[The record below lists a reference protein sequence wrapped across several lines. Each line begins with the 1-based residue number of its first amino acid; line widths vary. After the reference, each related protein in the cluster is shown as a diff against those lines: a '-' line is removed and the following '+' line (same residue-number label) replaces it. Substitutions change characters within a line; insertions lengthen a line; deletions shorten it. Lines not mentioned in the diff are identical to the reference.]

1 MYYWLAQLLLLRNK
15 SFGVLKKEV
24 SMSPL
29 FGGKDDEMKKVGEDM
44 QKLSEQ
50 IGALQQKLA
59 AKTSEAD
66 SLRTQA
72 AQNASASAAL
82 KDAEAQMQALRNQL
96 KDMQNK
102 PAQSAT
108 TSADLDAAHAQIQ
121 ALQSQLS
128 ALQQS
133 AGTKVTEGGSIGTK
147 SVPASS
153 AVAGG
158 LAAGSSAWVTRAG
171 GLPLRLRSGPS
182 LSESVIDRLQ
192 PGTQM
197 TLLNGPQQA
206 DGHAWWH
213 IRTTNGKEGWVA
225 GEDLRT
231 QPD

>member
-1 MYYWLAQLLLLRNK
+1 MA
-15 SFGVLKKEV
+15 
-24 SMSPL
+24 PL
-29 FGGKDDEMKKVGEDM
+29 FGESGDMKKVGEDM

-66 SLRTQA
+66 SLRAQA
-72 AQNASASAAL
+72 AQGAGASVAL
-82 KDAEAQMQALRNQL
+82 EDAQAQMQVLRDQL
-96 KDMQNK
+96 KEMQNK
-102 PAQSAT
+102 PAQSAAA
-108 TSADLDAAHAQIQ
+108 SADLDAAHAQIQ

-133 AGTKVTEGGSIGTK
+133 AGSKAAEGVSIGTK
-147 SVPASS
+147 SVSASS

-158 LAAGSSAWVTRAG
+158 LAAGASAWVTRAG

-192 PGTQM
+192 PGSQM
-197 TLLNGPQQA
+197 TLQDGPRNA

-213 IRTTNGKEGWVA
+213 IRTEDGKEGWVA

>member
-1 MYYWLAQLLLLRNK
+1 MA
-15 SFGVLKKEV
+15 
-24 SMSPL
+24 PL
-29 FGGKDDEMKKVGEDM
+29 FGESNDMKAVGEDM

-72 AQNASASAAL
+72 AQGAGASVAL
-82 KDAEAQMQALRNQL
+82 EDAEAQMQVLRDQL

-102 PAQSAT
+102 PAQSAVS
-108 TSADLDAAHAQIQ
+108 SADLDAAHAQIQ

-133 AGTKVTEGGSIGTK
+133 AGSKVANGISIGTK
-147 SVPASS
+147 SVAASS

-158 LAAGSSAWVTRAG
+158 LAAGVSAWVTRAG

-182 LSESVIDRLQ
+182 LNESVIDRLQ

-197 TLLNGPQQA
+197 TLQDGPRDA

-213 IRTTNGKEGWVA
+213 IRTEEGQEGWVA

>member
-1 MYYWLAQLLLLRNK
+1 
-15 SFGVLKKEV
+15 
-24 SMSPL
+24 MSPL
-29 FGGKDDEMKKVGEDM
+29 FGGKDDDMKKVGEDM

-72 AQNASASAAL
+72 AQGAGATVAL
-82 KDAEAQMQALRNQL
+82 QDAEAQMEVLRNQL
-96 KDMQNK
+96 KEMQNK
-102 PAQSAT
+102 PAQNPTASAE
-108 TSADLDAAHAQIQ
+108 LEAARAQIQ
-121 ALQSQLS
+121 ALQGQLS

-133 AGTKVTEGGSIGTK
+133 AGSKASEGISIGTK
-147 SVPASS
+147 SAATSSTVP
-153 AVAGG
+153 GG
-158 LAAGSSAWVTRAG
+158 LAAGARAWVTRAG
-171 GLPLRLRSGPS
+171 GLPLRLRSGPD
-182 LSESVIDRLQ
+182 LSAKILDRLQ

-197 TLLNGPQQA
+197 TLLDGPQQA

-213 IRTTNGKEGWVA
+213 IRTEDGKEGWVA

>member
-1 MYYWLAQLLLLRNK
+1 
-15 SFGVLKKEV
+15 
-24 SMSPL
+24 MSPL
-29 FGGKDDEMKKVGEDM
+29 FGGDNDDMKKVGEDM

-72 AQNASASAAL
+72 AQGAGAAVAL
-82 KDAEAQMQALRNQL
+82 EDAEAQMEVLRNQL
-96 KDMQNK
+96 KEMRNQ
-102 PAQSAT
+102 PAQSAA
-108 TSADLDAAHAQIQ
+108 TSAELDAAHAQIQ

-128 ALQQS
+128 TLQQS
-133 AGTKVTEGGSIGTK
+133 AGSKVADGISVGGK
-147 SVPASS
+147 SVAASS

-158 LAAGSSAWVTRAG
+158 LTAGATAWVTRAG

-182 LSESVIDRLQ
+182 LGASVLDRLQ
-192 PGTQM
+192 PGSQM
-197 TLLNGPQQA
+197 TLQDGPKQA

-213 IRTTNGKEGWVA
+213 IRTSDGKEGWVA

>member
-1 MYYWLAQLLLLRNK
+1 
-15 SFGVLKKEV
+15 
-24 SMSPL
+24 MSPL
-29 FGGKDDEMKKVGEDM
+29 FGGNKDEMKQVGEDM

-72 AQNASASAAL
+72 AQGAGATVAL
-82 KDAEAQMQALRNQL
+82 QDAEAQMEVLRNQL
-96 KDMQNK
+96 KEMQNK
-102 PAQSAT
+102 PSQSA
-108 TSADLDAAHAQIQ
+108 SATAELDAAHAQIQ

-128 ALQQS
+128 TLQQT
-133 AGTKVTEGGSIGTK
+133 AGSKSGEGVSIGTK
-147 SVPASS
+147 SVGPTIGATGAPA
-153 AVAGG
+153 AGG
-158 LAAGSSAWVTRAG
+158 LAAGASAWVTRAG

-197 TLLNGPQQA
+197 TLQDGPKQA
-206 DGHAWWH
+206 DGHGWWH
-213 IRTTNGKEGWVA
+213 VRTADGKEGWVA

>member
-1 MYYWLAQLLLLRNK
+1 MA
-15 SFGVLKKEV
+15 
-24 SMSPL
+24 PL
-29 FGGKDDEMKKVGEDM
+29 FGGNDDMKKVGEDM

-72 AQNASASAAL
+72 AQGAGASVAL
-82 KDAEAQMQALRNQL
+82 EDAEAQMQVLRDQL
-96 KDMQNK
+96 KEMQNK
-102 PAQSAT
+102 PAQSST
-108 TSADLDAAHAQIQ
+108 TTADLDAAHAQIQ

-133 AGTKVTEGGSIGTK
+133 AGSKVADGISIGAK
-147 SVPASS
+147 SVS
-153 AVAGG
+153 AGS
-158 LAAGSSAWVTRAG
+158 LAAGASAWVTRAG

-182 LSESVIDRLQ
+182 LSASVIDRLQ
-192 PGTQM
+192 PGSQM
-197 TLLNGPQQA
+197 TLQDGPQQA

-213 IRTTNGKEGWVA
+213 IRTNDGKQGWVA

>member
-1 MYYWLAQLLLLRNK
+1 MA
-15 SFGVLKKEV
+15 
-24 SMSPL
+24 PL
-29 FGGKDDEMKKVGEDM
+29 FGGNDDMKKVGEDM

-72 AQNASASAAL
+72 AQGAGASVAL
-82 KDAEAQMQALRNQL
+82 EDAEAQMQVLRNQL
-96 KDMQNK
+96 KEMQNK
-102 PAQSAT
+102 PAQSST

-133 AGTKVTEGGSIGTK
+133 ASAKVADGSSIGTK
-147 SVPASS
+147 SVAASS
-153 AVAGG
+153 AVAG
-158 LAAGSSAWVTRAG
+158 ASAWVTRAG

-182 LSESVIDRLQ
+182 LSDSVIDRLQ
-192 PGTQM
+192 PGSQM
-197 TLLNGPQQA
+197 TLQEGPRNA

-213 IRTTNGKEGWVA
+213 IRTNDGKQGWVA

>member
-1 MYYWLAQLLLLRNK
+1 
-15 SFGVLKKEV
+15 
-24 SMSPL
+24 MSPL
-29 FGGKDDEMKKVGEDM
+29 FGGNNDDMKKVGEDM

-72 AQNASASAAL
+72 AQGAGATVALAGCRGPDGGAAQPAEGNA
-82 KDAEAQMQALRNQL
+82 D
-96 KDMQNK
+96 K
-102 PAQSAT
+102 PAKAQPA
-108 TSADLDAAHAQIQ
+108 SADLDAAHAQIQ

-133 AGTKVTEGGSIGTK
+133 AGSKSGEGISIGTK
-147 SVPASS
+147 SVTTSS
-153 AVAGG
+153 AVPGG
-158 LAAGSSAWVTRAG
+158 LAAGASAWVTRAG

-192 PGTQM
+192 PGSQM
-197 TLLNGPQQA
+197 TLQDGPRNA

-213 IRTTNGKEGWVA
+213 IRTTDGKEGWVA

>member
-1 MYYWLAQLLLLRNK
+1 
-15 SFGVLKKEV
+15 
-24 SMSPL
+24 MSPL
-29 FGGKDDEMKKVGEDM
+29 FGGSNDDMKKVGEDM

-72 AQNASASAAL
+72 AQGAGATVAL
-82 KDAEAQMQALRNQL
+82 QDAEAQMEVLRNQL
-96 KDMQNK
+96 KEMQNK
-102 PAQSAT
+102 PAQNPAASAE
-108 TSADLDAAHAQIQ
+108 LDAAHAQIQ
-121 ALQSQLS
+121 ALQSQLA

-133 AGTKVTEGGSIGTK
+133 AGSKAGGGISIGTK
-147 SVPASS
+147 SVAPA
-153 AVAGG
+153 AAPGG
-158 LAAGSSAWVTRAG
+158 LAAGVSAWVTRAG

-182 LSESVIDRLQ
+182 LGDSVIDRLQ

-197 TLLNGPQQA
+197 TLQDGPRNA

-213 IRTTNGKEGWVA
+213 IRTTDGQEGWVA

>member
-1 MYYWLAQLLLLRNK
+1 
-15 SFGVLKKEV
+15 
-24 SMSPL
+24 MSPL
-29 FGGKDDEMKKVGEDM
+29 FGGNNDDMKKVGEDM

-72 AQNASASAAL
+72 AQGAGATVAL
-82 KDAEAQMQALRNQL
+82 QDAEAQMEVLRNQL
-96 KDMQNK
+96 KEMQNK
-102 PAQSAT
+102 PAQNPAA
-108 TSADLDAAHAQIQ
+108 SADLDAAHAQIQ

-133 AGTKVTEGGSIGTK
+133 AGGKSGEDMSIGTK
-147 SVPASS
+147 SVAAST
-153 AVAGG
+153 AVSGG
-158 LAAGSSAWVTRAG
+158 LAAGASAWVTRAG

-192 PGTQM
+192 PGSQM
-197 TLLNGPQQA
+197 TIQDGPRNA

-213 IRTTNGKEGWVA
+213 IRTEDSKEGWVA

>member
-1 MYYWLAQLLLLRNK
+1 MA
-15 SFGVLKKEV
+15 
-24 SMSPL
+24 PL
-29 FGGKDDEMKKVGEDM
+29 FGGNDDMKKVGEDM

-66 SLRTQA
+66 SLRAQA
-72 AQNASASAAL
+72 AQGAGASVAL
-82 KDAEAQMQALRNQL
+82 EDAEAQMQVLRDQL
-96 KDMQNK
+96 KEMRNK
-102 PAQSAT
+102 PAQSST

-133 AGTKVTEGGSIGTK
+133 AGAKVADGISIGTK
-147 SVPASS
+147 SVAANS

-158 LAAGSSAWVTRAG
+158 LVAGASAWVTHAG

-192 PGTQM
+192 PGSQM
-197 TLLNGPQQA
+197 TLQEGPRNA

-213 IRTTNGKEGWVA
+213 IRTNDGKQGWVA

>member
-1 MYYWLAQLLLLRNK
+1 MA
-15 SFGVLKKEV
+15 
-24 SMSPL
+24 PL
-29 FGGKDDEMKKVGEDM
+29 FGESNDMKAVGEDM

-59 AKTSEAD
+59 AKTAEAD

-72 AQNASASAAL
+72 AQGAGASVAL
-82 KDAEAQMQALRNQL
+82 EDAEAQMQVLRDQL
-96 KDMQNK
+96 KEMQNK
-102 PAQSAT
+102 PAQSPTA
-108 TSADLDAAHAQIQ
+108 SAELDAAHAQIQ

-133 AGTKVTEGGSIGTK
+133 AGGKSGEGMSIGTK
-147 SVPASS
+147 SVSASS
-153 AVAGG
+153 AVGGG

-182 LSESVIDRLQ
+182 LSASVIDRLQ
-192 PGTQM
+192 PGSQM
-197 TLLNGPQQA
+197 TLQDGPHDA

-213 IRTTNGKEGWVA
+213 IRTDDGKQGWVA
-225 GEDLRT
+225 GEDLRS

>member
-1 MYYWLAQLLLLRNK
+1 
-15 SFGVLKKEV
+15 
-24 SMSPL
+24 MSPL
-29 FGGKDDEMKKVGEDM
+29 FGGNNDDMKKVGEDM

-72 AQNASASAAL
+72 AQGAGASVAL
-82 KDAEAQMQALRNQL
+82 EDAEAQMEVLRNQL
-96 KDMQNK
+96 KEMQSK
-102 PAQSAT
+102 PAQNPTA
-108 TSADLDAAHAQIQ
+108 SADLDAAHAQIQ

-133 AGTKVTEGGSIGTK
+133 AGSKAGEGISIGTK
-147 SVPASS
+147 SAATSS
-153 AVAGG
+153 AAPGG
-158 LAAGSSAWVTRAG
+158 LAAGASAWVTRAG

-182 LSESVIDRLQ
+182 LSGSIIDRLQ

-197 TLLNGPQQA
+197 TLQDGPRNA

-213 IRTTNGKEGWVA
+213 VRTADGKDGWVA

>member
-1 MYYWLAQLLLLRNK
+1 MA
-15 SFGVLKKEV
+15 
-24 SMSPL
+24 PL
-29 FGGKDDEMKKVGEDM
+29 FGGNDDMKKVGEDM

-66 SLRTQA
+66 SLRAQA
-72 AQNASASAAL
+72 AQGAGASVAL
-82 KDAEAQMQALRNQL
+82 EDAEAQMQVLRNQL
-96 KDMQNK
+96 KDIQNK
-102 PAQSAT
+102 PVQSAT
-108 TSADLDAAHAQIQ
+108 ASADLDAAHAQIQ

-128 ALQQS
+128 ALRQS
-133 AGTKVTEGGSIGTK
+133 ANTKPVDGISIGTK
-147 SVPASS
+147 SVAASS

-158 LAAGSSAWVTRAG
+158 LAAGASAWVTRAG

-197 TLLNGPQQA
+197 TLQDGPKQA
-206 DGHAWWH
+206 DGHGWWH
-213 IRTTNGKEGWVA
+213 IRTTDGKEGWVA

>member
-1 MYYWLAQLLLLRNK
+1 
-15 SFGVLKKEV
+15 
-24 SMSPL
+24 MSPL
-29 FGGKDDEMKKVGEDM
+29 FGGNDDAMKKVGEDM

-72 AQNASASAAL
+72 AQGASAATAL
-82 KDAEAQMQALRNQL
+82 KNAEAQMQALRDQL

-102 PAQSAT
+102 PAQTPAA
-108 TSADLDAAHAQIQ
+108 SADLDAAHAQIQ

-133 AGTKVTEGGSIGTK
+133 AGGKSGEGISVGAK
-147 SVPASS
+147 STTSSSTVP
-153 AVAGG
+153 GG
-158 LAAGSSAWVTRAG
+158 LAAGVSAWVTRAG

-182 LSESVIDRLQ
+182 LSGSVINRLQ
-192 PGTQM
+192 PGSQM
-197 TLLNGPQQA
+197 TLLDGPRNA

-213 IRTTNGKEGWVA
+213 IRTTDGKEGWVA

>member
-1 MYYWLAQLLLLRNK
+1 
-15 SFGVLKKEV
+15 
-24 SMSPL
+24 
-29 FGGKDDEMKKVGEDM
+29 MKKVGEDM

-72 AQNASASAAL
+72 AQGAGASVAL
-82 KDAEAQMQALRNQL
+82 EDAQAQMDVLRNQL

-102 PAQSAT
+102 PAQNPTA
-108 TSADLDAAHAQIQ
+108 SADLDAAHAQIQ
-121 ALQSQLS
+121 ALQTQLS
-128 ALQQS
+128 ALQQPAS
-133 AGTKVTEGGSIGTK
+133 GKSGEGISVGTK
-147 SVPASS
+147 SVAPSS
-153 AVAGG
+153 AAPGG
-158 LAAGSSAWVTRAG
+158 LTVGASAWVTRAG

-182 LSESVIDRLQ
+182 LSGDVIDRLQ

-197 TLLNGPQQA
+197 TLKDGPRNA

-213 IRTTNGKEGWVA
+213 IRTEDAQEGWVA

>member
-1 MYYWLAQLLLLRNK
+1 
-15 SFGVLKKEV
+15 
-24 SMSPL
+24 MSPL
-29 FGGKDDEMKKVGEDM
+29 FGGNNDDMKKVGEDM

-72 AQNASASAAL
+72 AQGAGATVAL
-82 KDAEAQMQALRNQL
+82 QDAEAQMEVLRNQL
-96 KDMQNK
+96 KEMQSK
-102 PAQSAT
+102 PAQNPAA
-108 TSADLDAAHAQIQ
+108 SADLDAAHAQIQ
-121 ALQSQLS
+121 ALQSQLA

-133 AGTKVTEGGSIGTK
+133 AGSKVSEGVSIGTK
-147 SVPASS
+147 SVAGATATP
-153 AVAGG
+153 GG
-158 LAAGSSAWVTRAG
+158 LAAGVSAWVTRAG

-197 TLLNGPQQA
+197 TLQDGPRDA

-213 IRTTNGKEGWVA
+213 IRTADGQEGWVA